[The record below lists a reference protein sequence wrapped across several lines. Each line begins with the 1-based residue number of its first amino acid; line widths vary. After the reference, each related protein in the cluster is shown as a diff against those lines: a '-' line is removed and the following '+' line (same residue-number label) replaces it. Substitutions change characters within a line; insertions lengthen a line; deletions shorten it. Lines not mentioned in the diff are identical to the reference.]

1 MFDGDEMN
9 LFLPQNIQTQ
19 MELSYIA
26 DVKKQIISPT
36 SSTPIIQFKQD
47 TPAGVYLL
55 TENKVDIDWHE
66 AMNMAMYLY
75 DFDPTKIGKKNIN
88 THQLFSFIIPE
99 MINYAEYADGKKT
112 LDINNGEL
120 LQGTVK
126 GSVLTNRLITFIWDR
141 HGPKKTKIFID
152 NAQRLAEVFLLHKG
166 FTVGYKDSVP
176 SKEFKQQIVELIFK
190 KELEASHLLTEIENN
205 PDLLDPETFEKSLF
219 SNLQTVK
226 PDMGKLSMKNINS
239 TNNFFAMIDSGA
251 KGSGDNFGEI
261 IAGKGQDIL
270 KFKRIEKTVNGRTL
284 PHFTYN
290 DDTAQARGFIKN
302 SYNDGMDPFEFWYY
316 HQSGRE
322 GIINTA
328 VKTAET
334 GYQQRK
340 MIKAMEDIMITY
352 DGTVRTSN
360 NIILQIIYG
369 DNQLDQTMQKKVPLH
384 SLSMGITK
392 LKDKYLFT
400 DEQIDQLVKS
410 KHIQPKEK
418 SEFEKANLTFYSKL
432 KESRDLM
439 RQYQLKARV
448 NYSNLLEMYFQPVN
462 YSRIINDIKN
472 LYNSDETKLSPFY
485 VLEQIEHILSHQ
497 STPLLYYR
505 SEEKNPIKAEIE
517 SKYKF
522 LFRLALME
530 YLGPKRC
537 ILEYGFNK
545 AKFDIVVSE
554 IIELFS
560 KALIQ
565 PGEMV
570 GIVAAQSMGE
580 PLTQMTLSSFH
591 KSGSGVAGLQGTPR
605 IRELLSYTKD
615 IQQPYMFVYM
625 KPEYSNDK
633 TIVNKIAA
641 SLRYTI
647 MKDLVRKLDVVYDPI
662 NTYSEMDSIDTKSI
676 FYLSGH
682 KASGDLGSMPWL
694 FRIYLSR
701 EALLDFDINMLD
713 IKSRFVQFWENKFSD
728 LTNVKK
734 NIKDFIGKITH
745 GCVLTNYS
753 NSANPM
759 VHIRFEL
766 NAIDNKTLPDL
777 QDIIINKFNLKGDAL
792 ISKIDSIQYDAN
804 LSFANP
810 EEEASTQ
817 KEYVIYTEGIN
828 LQKLRQIP
836 YVDQNKTVCNSIDV
850 IYRLYG
856 IEAARSALVKE
867 VDGTFTTGGST
878 INFHHVAIVCD
889 LMTHSGSITSIDRF
903 GLNRLDTDPLAR
915 ASFEKTIEV
924 LVNAG
929 VFNETDFMRSVSSR
943 IMAGKIFR
951 GGTGLCDV
959 MLDNEVLENSEFDS
973 YKGAKITSEKEFVE
987 LSKFNLIDDI
997 LAKEEIND
1005 IYIPA

>member
-1 MFDGDEMN
+1 MN
-9 LFLPQNIQTQ
+9 LFLPQNIQSQ
-19 MELSYIA
+19 IELSYIA

-55 TENKVDIDWHE
+55 TEKKVDIDWHE

-75 DFDPTKIGKKNIN
+75 DFDATKVQKKNVN
-88 THQLFSFIIPE
+88 THQLFSYIIPE
-99 MINYAEYADGKKT
+99 MINYAEFSDGKKT

-126 GSVLTNRLITFIWDR
+126 GSVLTNKLITFIWDR
-141 HGPKKTKIFID
+141 YGPKKTKIFID
-152 NAQRLAEVFLLHKG
+152 NAQRLAEIFLLHKG

-176 SKEFKQQIVELIFK
+176 NKEFKQQIVDMMYK
-190 KELEASHLLTEIENN
+190 KELEAAHLLTEIENN

-226 PDMGKLSMKNINS
+226 PDVGKLAMKSTNS
-239 TNNFFAMIDSGA
+239 SNNFFVMIESGA
-251 KGSGDNFGEI
+251 KGSETNIGPI
-261 IAGKGQDIL
+261 LAGKGQDVL

-284 PHFTYN
+284 PHFTFN
-290 DDTAQARGFIKN
+290 DDTAVARGFIKN
-302 SYNDGMDPFEFWYY
+302 SYNDGMEPYEFWYY

-340 MIKAMEDIMITY
+340 MIKAMEDIMVTY

-360 NIILQIIYG
+360 NIILQMIYG
-369 DNQLDQTMQKKVPLH
+369 DNQLDQTMQKRVPLNT
-384 SLSMGITK
+384 LSMGITK
-392 LKDKYLFT
+392 LKEKYLFD
-400 DEQIDQLVKS
+400 DEQIDQLIKN
-410 KHIQPKEK
+410 KHISSKEK
-418 SEFEKANLTFYSKL
+418 ADFVKENEKFYSDL
-432 KESRDLM
+432 KGYRDLM

-448 NYSNLLEMYFQPVN
+448 NYSNLQEFYFQPVN
-462 YSRIINDIKN
+462 YTRIINDIKN
-472 LYNSDETKLSPFY
+472 FYNADETVLSPFY
-485 VLEQIEHILSHQ
+485 VLEQIEHILSHE
-497 STPLLYYR
+497 STPLIYYK
-505 SEEKNPIKAEIE
+505 SEEKNPLKSEIE
-517 SKYKF
+517 KKYKF

-530 YLGPKRC
+530 YIGPKRC
-537 ILEYGFNK
+537 IVEYGFNK
-545 AKFDIVVSE
+545 VKFDMVVSE
-554 IIELFS
+554 IIQLFN
-560 KALIQ
+560 KTLVQ

-570 GIVAAQSMGE
+570 GIVSAQSMGE

-625 KPEYSNDK
+625 KPEFSNDK

-647 MKDLVRKLDVVYDPI
+647 MKDLVKKLDIIYDPT
-662 NTYSEMDSIDTKSI
+662 NSYSEQDSIDTKSI
-676 FYLSGH
+676 FYINGH
-682 KASGDLGSMPWL
+682 KSSGDLGSMAWL
-694 FRIYLSR
+694 FRIHLSR
-701 EALLDFDINMLD
+701 EALLDYDINMLD
-713 IKSRFVQFWENKFSD
+713 IKSRFVQFWENRFSD

-734 NIKDFIGKITH
+734 NVKDFITKIVH
-745 GCVLTNYS
+745 ACIISNYS
-753 NSANPM
+753 NSSTPM
-759 VHIRFEL
+759 IHVRFEL
-766 NAIDNKTLPDL
+766 SNIDNKTLADL
-777 QDIIINKFNLKGDAL
+777 QDIIINKFNLKGDEL
-792 ISKIDSIQYDAN
+792 ITKIDSIQHDAN

-810 EEEASTQ
+810 EEEASTA

-836 YVDQNKTVCNSIDV
+836 YIDQNKTVCNSTDV
-850 IYRLYG
+850 IYKLYG
-856 IEAARSALVKE
+856 IEAARAALVKE
-867 VDGTFTTGGST
+867 VDGTFTNGGST
-878 INFHHVAIVCD
+878 INFHHVSVVCD
-889 LMTHSGSITSIDRF
+889 LMTHSGSITSIDRH

-924 LVNAG
+924 LINAA

-959 MLDNEVLENSEFDS
+959 MLDNEVLENSEFDE
-973 YKGAKITSEKEFVE
+973 YKGSKLQKDFVE

-997 LAKEEIND
+997 LAKEELND
-1005 IYIPA
+1005 IYIPV

>member
-1 MFDGDEMN
+1 MN

-36 SSTPIIQFKQD
+36 SSNPIIKFKQD

-55 TENKVDIDWHE
+55 TEKKVDIDWHE
-66 AMNMAMYLY
+66 AMNMSMYLN
-75 DFDPTKIGKKNIN
+75 DFDPTKIQKKDVN

-99 MINYAEYADGKKT
+99 MINYAEYGSDGKKT

-120 LQGTVK
+120 LQGTVN
-126 GSVLTNRLITFIWDR
+126 GSVLTSKLITFIWDR
-141 HGPKKTKIFID
+141 YGPKKTKVFID
-152 NAQRLAEVFLLHKG
+152 NAQRLSEAFLLHKG
-166 FTVGYKDSVP
+166 FTVGYKDSIP
-176 SKEFKQQIVELIFK
+176 SKEFKQEIIDLMYK
-190 KELEASHLLTEIENN
+190 KELESAHLLTEFENN

-219 SNLQTVK
+219 SNLQTVQ
-226 PDMGKLSMKNINS
+226 PNVGKLALKNINS
-239 TNNFFAMIDSGA
+239 SNNFFVMVDSGA
-251 KGSGDNFGEI
+251 KGSFDNIGAI
-261 IAGKGQDIL
+261 LAGKGQNIL

-284 PHFTYN
+284 PHFCYN
-290 DDTAQARGFIKN
+290 DDSAVARGFISN
-302 SYNDGMDPFEFWYY
+302 SYNDGMEPYEFWYY

-340 MIKAMEDIMITY
+340 MIKAMEDIMVTY

-360 NIILQIIYG
+360 NIILQMIYG
-369 DNQLDQTMQKKVPLH
+369 DNQLDQTMQKRVPLH

-392 LKDKYLFT
+392 LKDKYLF
-400 DEQIDQLVKS
+400 EPNQINELVKL
-410 KHIQPKEK
+410 KHIEAKEK
-418 SEFEKANLTFYSKL
+418 AEFEKANVEFYSKL

-439 RQYQLKARV
+439 RHYQLKARV
-448 NYSNLLEMYFQPVN
+448 NYSNLQEFYFQPVN

-472 LYNSDETKLSPFY
+472 FYNADETVLSPFY

-505 SEEKNPIKAEIE
+505 SKDKNPVKAEIE

-537 ILEYGFNK
+537 ILEYKFNK
-545 AKFDIVVSE
+545 SKFDMVVSE
-554 IIELFS
+554 IIQSFN
-560 KALIQ
+560 KTLIQ

-633 TIVNKIAA
+633 IIVNKIAA
-641 SLRYTI
+641 SLRYTV
-647 MKDLVRKLDVVYDPI
+647 MKDLVKKLDIIYDPS
-662 NTYSEMDSIDTKSI
+662 NTYSEQDSIDTKSI
-676 FYLSGH
+676 FYINGQ
-682 KASGDLGSMPWL
+682 KTSGDLGSMPWL
-694 FRIYLSR
+694 FRIHLSR
-701 EALLDFDINMLD
+701 EALLDYDINMID
-713 IKSRFVQFWENKFSD
+713 IKSRFVQFWENKFFD

-734 NIKDFIGKITH
+734 NVKDFIGKIIH
-745 GCVLTNYS
+745 GCILTNYS
-753 NSANPM
+753 NSSSPIAH
-759 VHIRFEL
+759 VRFEL
-766 NAIDNKTLPDL
+766 NNIDNKTLADI
-777 QDIIINKFNLKGDAL
+777 QDIIINKFNLKGDEL
-792 ISKIDSIQYDAN
+792 ITKIDSIQHDSN
-804 LSFANP
+804 LSFDNV
-810 EEEASTQ
+810 EEEPSST

-836 YVDQNKTVCNSIDV
+836 YIDQNRTVCNSIDI

-856 IEAARSALVKE
+856 IEAARSGLVKE
-867 VDGTFTTGGST
+867 VDGTFTNGGST
-878 INFHHVAIVCD
+878 INFHHVSIVCD

-924 LVNAG
+924 LINAA

-959 MLDNEVLENSEFDS
+959 MLDNEILENSEFDE
-973 YKGAKITSEKEFVE
+973 YKGAKNISEKDFVE
-987 LSKFNLIDDI
+987 LSRFNLIDDI
-997 LAKEEIND
+997 LGKEEIND
-1005 IYIPA
+1005 IYIPV